1 MHFFILCII
10 GNYAYILLGFF
21 DIEEQCCC
29 GGFEMKIA
37 IASDHA
43 GFEMKEFAKNFLQD
57 SGYDVLDLGTNDCSS
72 VDYPSFADKMVEAIL
87 GGKAEAGV
95 LVCGTGIGISI
106 RANRHKGIRAA
117 LLYSDEVAEMAKKHN
132 NANVIVF
139 GGRTMNKEDVARR
152 IKIFFATEFE
162 GGRHQKRIDMLDY

>member
-1 MHFFILCII
+1 
-10 GNYAYILLGFF
+10 
-21 DIEEQCCC
+21 
-29 GGFEMKIA
+29 MKIA

-43 GFEMKEFAKNFLQD
+43 GLEMKNIINDFIAEK
-57 SGYDVLDLGTNDCSS
+57 GYGVLDVGTYDCSS
-72 VDYPSFADKMVEAIL
+72 VDYPAYADKMAANIL
-87 GGKAEAGV
+87 AQKANLGI

-139 GGRTMNKEDVARR
+139 GGRTMTPENVRKR
-152 IKIFFATEFE
+152 IEIFLNTEFE
-162 GGRHQKRIDMLDY
+162 GGRHQKRLDMLDL